1 MDSILFTQKPRK
13 KWQIIP
19 IQRETIQFHGVF
31 GFLAPLMERML
42 LKAVEARLEGIKV
55 LLESRP
61 AGKQ

>member
-19 IQRETIQFHGVF
+19 IQHETIQFHGVF

-42 LKAVEARLEGIKV
+42 LKAL
-55 LLESRP
+55 
-61 AGKQ
+61 